1 MSTVNQDELKAIK
14 VLKFE
19 GKENEWECWSEK
31 FIALARARGFAGIL
45 LGTEQAPNADKDIDR
60 KKSDGSFELTEAE
73 RKKKKRLRQ
82 ANGNAYINLELLC
95 EELPY
100 DLVSLAKTEELPD
113 GCARDAWERLTSA
126 YDLTEGEDKITLLTM
141 FQQNQLEDVKT
152 NITVW
157 LTSLAIQVNKLKK
170 LHHVLDEEYQITHI
184 LASLPREYSSVVEQV
199 KIDRRT
205 SSTLIT
211 MDEVKKRLK
220 ERYLQLK
227 KEHGWSEDEMALNV
241 KSGNNQNKNI
251 KKGSK
256 GKYFKGRCNHCGKF
270 GHKKA
275 DCWDLKNKKE
285 KHQENEKKVQKDKS
299 KVRCFKCGKLGH
311 YANECKNDK
320 ESSGGGNNETFA
332 MTCFEETEED
342 KNENGDDENKF
353 ESKNS
358 EGDERKVGPGTP
370 RNTEEPRGTP
380 LTQSYVSTTQV
391 TNEWAMST
399 IEDNSATPRDLSSV
413 QAWIEPSK
421 YGEYEKSRNRINV
434 PLAREKSTLKDGCN
448 NAPRTGEN
456 VAHAQPNLSHKEDKI
471 QNSNFEHVPSK
482 RPSDDPEEDDRKPAA
497 KRIKKDQEDNA
508 QSVTQDEP
516 KVENVVKPWEDK
528 KDYEAIFRKYITIG
542 DDGEEHYDV
551 IDMERDAQRAVRR
564 ITDHQEIVKQYQKVV
579 RAYNNYMRD
588 HPWMTEGLM
597 SDNCRFGDMLKDEKR
612 KSQFKYELGRLM
624 GEYAVPLPLGNFSL
638 NNKETRR
645 LELWK
650 NHRGMWFDHV
660 EHMEEGP
667 EQNKEWENFLWTV
680 DEDMFTYVM
689 KTKIE
694 ELIEEKLNH

>member
-1 MSTVNQDELKAIK
+1 
-14 VLKFE
+14 
-19 GKENEWECWSEK
+19 
-31 FIALARARGFAGIL
+31 
-45 LGTEQAPNADKDIDR
+45 
-60 KKSDGSFELTEAE
+60 
-73 RKKKKRLRQ
+73 
-82 ANGNAYINLELLC
+82 
-95 EELPY
+95 
-100 DLVSLAKTEELPD
+100 
-113 GCARDAWERLTSA
+113 
-126 YDLTEGEDKITLLTM
+126 M
-141 FQQNQLEDVKT
+141 FQQNQLEDVRT

-205 SSTLIT
+205 SSALIT

-227 KEHGWSEDEMALNV
+227 REHGWSEDEMALNMN
-241 KSGNNQNKNI
+241 SGNNQNKNI

-285 KHQENEKKVQKDKS
+285 KHQENEKKVQKDKT

-311 YANECKNDK
+311 YANECRSDK
-320 ESSGGGNNETFA
+320 ESSGDGNNETFA
-332 MTCFEETEED
+332 MTCFEDGEDD

-358 EGDERKVGPGTP
+358 EDDERKVGPGTP
-370 RNTEEPRGTP
+370 RNTKEPQGTP

-391 TNEWAMST
+391 TNEWVMST
-399 IEDNSATPRDLSSV
+399 IEDNAATPRVPSSV
-413 QAWIEPSK
+413 RAWMESSK
-421 YGEYEKSRNRINV
+421 YGEYEKSRNMINV
-434 PLAREKSTLKDGCN
+434 PLAREKSTLEHGRN
-448 NAPRTGEN
+448 NVPHTVEN
-456 VAHAQPNLSHKEDKI
+456 VAHAQPNVSHEEDEI
-471 QNSNFEHVPSK
+471 QNSNFEHVPIN

-497 KRIKKDQEDNA
+497 KRIKKEPEDDA

-516 KVENVVKPWEDK
+516 KLETIVKPWEDK
-528 KDYEAIFRKYITIG
+528 KDYEAIFRKHIYIG
-542 DDGEEHYDV
+542 NDGEEHYDV
-551 IDMERDAQRAVRR
+551 IDMELDDQRAVRR

-597 SDNCRFGDMLKDEKR
+597 QDNFRFGDLLKDEKR

-624 GEYAVPLPLGNFSL
+624 GEYAVPLPLGNFNL

-650 NHRGMWFDHV
+650 NRRGMWFDHV

-667 EQNKEWENFLWTV
+667 EQNKEWENFWWTV
-680 DEDMFTYVM
+680 DEDMLTYVM

-694 ELIEEKLNH
+694 ELIEEKLNQEFPEEVEIREDPDYDSEEERDDDESETNNANVKNYLDSANMATNLETAMKIAEEEDLWIGDSGASSHMMGSEEHVFNKKLITGSVRTAKWCSHEDAV